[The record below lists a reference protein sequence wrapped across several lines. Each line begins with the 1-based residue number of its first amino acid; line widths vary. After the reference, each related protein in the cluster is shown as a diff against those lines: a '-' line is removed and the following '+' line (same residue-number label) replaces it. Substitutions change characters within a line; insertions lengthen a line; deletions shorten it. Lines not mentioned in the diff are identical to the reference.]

1 MALHFLMRAPANGA
15 REAEALVRVGCESN
29 DQWADRWYSD
39 HCAKLAASIERYERN
54 SQQQVRS
61 IIKQEYEK
69 NRARWES
76 TCRMVPK

>member
-1 MALHFLMRAPANGA
+1 MSDRRTAALAL
-15 REAEALVRVGCESN
+15 ALVLLTGCESN